1 VNVLDRVGRWLVEP
15 PPVPALLDSH
25 ARVSMS
31 QERVRPARPV
41 VAVVGLAP
49 GCGATTLTRA
59 LAAALARRDHTGA
72 AIVAGA
78 GQAPASKLST
88 RGAARLAARFSFSAQ
103 AAGRLCLISHD
114 LDPAFADLAPVIGE
128 VAEPAAGAHLTIL
141 VAPGALEPAL
151 AELAARNYAQTGRE
165 PLTVV
170 TGVADSAR
178 WEERAFAFLPRSRVD
193 ARLAAAGWEPRGAL
207 AAAVARLVDAC
218 EEAACA

>member
-1 VNVLDRVGRWLVEP
+1 VNALDRIGRWLVEP
-15 PPVPALLDSH
+15 APAPTFPDSPPAV
-25 ARVSMS
+25 S
-31 QERVRPARPV
+31 QEHVRPARPV

-78 GQAPASKLST
+78 GQAAGSKLST

-103 AAGRLCLISHD
+103 AAGRLCLTSHD
-114 LDPAFADLAPVIGE
+114 LDPAFAELAPVVGE
-128 VAEPAAGAHLTIL
+128 VAAPAAGAHLTIL
-141 VAPGALEPAL
+141 VAPAAVEPAL
-151 AELAARNYAQTGRE
+151 AELAARNHAQTGRE

-170 TGVADSAR
+170 SGVADSAR
-178 WEERAFAFLPRSRVD
+178 WEERAFAVLPRSRVD
-193 ARLAAAGWEPRGAL
+193 ARLAAAGWGPRGTL
-207 AAAVARLVDAC
+207 AAAVARLADAC